1 MQPFILSAALS
12 FLIYEIL
19 VYVDVPPRRSWFR
32 VGNVNVTFDERSQ
45 KWARRLLK
53 VLFTLA
59 IVFGILFLHEVIA
72 PFDQITRDKTN
83 IVLGFLFG
91 PLFAIWLNAVFNHPP
106 EKPLTRGLALG
117 GIGLIL
123 FCLIGSAGNQTSR
136 LIEQLTRK
144 ISGFKGFGVELSLS
158 EPARKRDPSQGAL
171 PLSGSTGG
179 SNFESNSGSAG
190 ISYASQLVEIVRR
203 DRSYL
208 TDLFGETSPQLLTQ
222 LDRAESLAN
231 LAVAPPMQCLSGWLE
246 ATADAVYV
254 NSMLAPF
261 VTAFRQ
267 VTTIETEEQRKRL
280 SRMFIGHFA
289 RIASNIES
297 FGPSPDVE
305 AACLPLL
312 KLICPDSVDKDN
324 SMHVDNRA
332 DLMVCLG
339 RASREHGPEGKA
351 EEDAIAA
358 LSVKLSDFA
367 SDNALE
373 TRPYFAIAHASL
385 LAQLGQYA
393 AAAAVFDDWLTKQ
406 QKRAGSA
413 PNKVERWFE
422 IRMRSMFAAYFE
434 EWLLKLSNSTP
445 TAYRNEHLRNMDLL
459 RGSLRDILSA
469 SSTLLKETGGGL
481 KQPGP
486 CTSSDKN
493 LLLLRRLLGTYV
505 TTELT
510 HIQNRLHHWEYP
522 KYYLETTDTDI
533 ERLARLDLSCLP
545 SAPQAPSLVYA
556 QILDAYALN
565 AVQYVKTK
573 KDTLDSQEKS
583 ARIKRATSALAYA
596 LEVTAKPAQDDL
608 STRTGPFLRRVSPSD
623 WVSASESLKQTRTQL
638 EGLSNDE

>member
-1 MQPFILSAALS
+1 MQPFILSAGLS
-12 FLIYEIL
+12 FLVYQIL

-32 VGNVNVTFDERSQ
+32 IGNVNVTFDERSQ

-59 IVFGILFLHEVIA
+59 IVFGILFLHEVVA

-123 FCLIGSAGNQTSR
+123 FCLIGSAGNQTTR

-158 EPARKRDPSQGAL
+158 EPASKRDPSQGAL
-171 PLSGSTGG
+171 PLSGSTG

-254 NSMLAPF
+254 NSMLEPF

-280 SRMFIGHFA
+280 SRMFIRHFA
-289 RIASNIES
+289 RVASNIES
-297 FGPSPDVE
+297 FGPSPDVKK
-305 AACLPLL
+305 ACLPLL
-312 KLICPDSVDKDN
+312 QLICPTSLDN
-324 SMHVDNRA
+324 HA
-332 DLMVCLG
+332 DLIACLVH
-339 RASREHGPEGKA
+339 ANREDGLGGKA

-367 SDNALE
+367 SDNALK

-406 QKRAGSA
+406 QKRTGPA
-413 PNKVERWFE
+413 PNKVEQWFE
-422 IRMRSMFAAYFE
+422 IRTRSMFAAYFE
-434 EWLLKLSNSTP
+434 EWLLKLGNSTP
-445 TAYRNEHLRNMDLL
+445 TAYRNEHLRNMDVL

-469 SSTLLKETGGGL
+469 SSTLLKETSGGL

-573 KDTLDSQEKS
+573 KDRLDSQEKS

-596 LEVTAKPAQDDL
+596 LEITAKPAQDDL
-608 STRTGPFLRRVSPSD
+608 STRTGPFLKRVSPSD
-623 WVSASESLKQTRTQL
+623 WVSASESLKQTRIRF
-638 EGLSNDE
+638 EGLSYDE

>member
-1 MQPFILSAALS
+1 MSAALS

-19 VYVDVPPRRSWFR
+19 VYVHVPPRRSWFR
-32 VGNVNVTFDERSQ
+32 IGNVNVTFDERSQ

-158 EPARKRDPSQGAL
+158 EPARKRDPGQGAL

-190 ISYASQLVEIVRR
+190 IGYASQLVEIVRR

-231 LAVAPPMQCLSGWLE
+231 LAVAPPMQCLSSWLE
-246 ATADAVYV
+246 ATADAVYI
-254 NSMLAPF
+254 NSMLEPF

-267 VTTIETEEQRKRL
+267 VATIETEEQRKRL
-280 SRMFIGHFA
+280 SQMFIRHFA
-289 RIASNIES
+289 RIASNIVS
-297 FGPSPDVE
+297 FGPSPRVE

-312 KLICPDSVDKDN
+312 KLICPDSVD
-324 SMHVDNRA
+324 NRA

-339 RASREHGPEGKA
+339 RASRDHGPGGNA

-393 AAAAVFDDWLTKQ
+393 AAAAVFDDWLTRQ
-406 QKRAGSA
+406 QKRAGPA
-413 PNKVERWFE
+413 PNKVEQWFE
-422 IRMRSMFAAYFE
+422 IRVRSMFAAYFE

-445 TAYRNEHLRNMDLL
+445 TAYRNEHLRNMDVL

-469 SSTLLKETGGGL
+469 SSTLQKDTGGGL
-481 KQPGP
+481 RLPGP

-493 LLLLRRLLGTYV
+493 LPLLRRLLGTYV
-505 TTELT
+505 TTEMT

-522 KYYLETTDTDI
+522 KYYLETTDSDI

-545 SAPQAPSLVYA
+545 SAPQTPSLVYA

-573 KDTLDSQEKS
+573 KDALDNQEKN

-596 LEVTAKPAQDDL
+596 FEITTKPAQDDL
-608 STRTGPFLRRVSPSD
+608 STRSGSFLTRVSPSD
-623 WVSASESLKQTRTQL
+623 WVSAYESLRQTRTQL
-638 EGLSNDE
+638 EELLRDE